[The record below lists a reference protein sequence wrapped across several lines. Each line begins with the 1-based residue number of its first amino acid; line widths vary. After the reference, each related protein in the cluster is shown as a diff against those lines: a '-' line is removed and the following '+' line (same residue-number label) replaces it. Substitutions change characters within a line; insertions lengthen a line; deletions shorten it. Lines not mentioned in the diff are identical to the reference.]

1 MATLKIGIA
10 GKPNAGKSTLFSSIT
25 GTMVAIGNYAFT
37 TIEPN
42 EGVGFMD
49 TKCPH
54 IDLGKTCNPRHGRC
68 ENGIRYVPVLM
79 VDVPGLIE
87 GSSTG
92 KGMGNAFMD
101 SLRDTTAIINLIDP
115 MDDEKSLL
123 SPEQLKIEAE
133 KTEEEIISWF
143 SSRFSSDW
151 DKLVRKYAQVRVPLE
166 EILLQKGGFFNLKLK
181 DIRGILSRHHYPDE
195 IAKWTEIERND
206 FSKTVMQEIKPIIRV
221 VNKGDLIEHRE
232 QYLKENFTIISSEYE
247 LSLEKAY
254 KGGLITNITD
264 IIPTEKANEKQ
275 KNALETMRLDYESG
289 AMKRIF
295 DVISDIIKNRL
306 SRIVVYPVYD
316 ETKWTDKDGNILPDA
331 FIMAKGDNAED
342 LAYAVHTD
350 IGDGFIRAINAR
362 TKMVIGRN
370 YELQDSDVIRIVAKT
385 K

>member
-1 MATLKIGIA
+1 MASLKIGIA

-49 TKCPH
+49 TRCPH
-54 IDLGKTCNPRHGRC
+54 IDLNKKCNPRHGRC
-68 ENGIRYVPVLM
+68 ENGVRYVPVLM

-101 SLRDTTAIINLIDP
+101 SLRDTTAIINLLDP
-115 MDDEKSLL
+115 VGEERNIL
-123 SPEQLKIEAE
+123 SPDELKEEAE
-133 KTEEEIISWF
+133 KTEEEIVSWF

-151 DKLVRKYAQVRVPLE
+151 DKLVRKYAQVKVPLE
-166 EILLQKGGFFNLKLK
+166 DILLQKGGFFNLRLK
-181 DIRGILSRHHYPDE
+181 DIREILSRHRFPDE
-195 IAKWTEIERND
+195 IAKWTDDDRKE
-206 FSKTVMQEIKPIIRV
+206 FSKVVMTEIKPIIRV
-221 VNKGDLIEHRE
+221 VNKGDLIEKRE
-232 QYLKENFTIISSEYE
+232 DYVKNGFTIISSDYE

-254 KGGLITNITD
+254 SAGLISNLTD
-264 IIPTEKANEKQ
+264 ILPTEKANEKQ
-275 KNALETMRLDYESG
+275 RAALEMIRSSYEKG
-289 AMKRIF
+289 DMHRIF
-295 DVISDIIKNRL
+295 DVISDIIKNKL

-316 ETKWTDKDGNILPDA
+316 ESKWTDKDGNVLPDA
-331 FIMAKGDNAED
+331 FIMTRGDTAED
-342 LAYAVHTD
+342 LAFAVHTD
-350 IGDGFIRAINAR
+350 IGNGFIRAINAR
-362 TKMVIGRN
+362 SKMVIGRT